1 MVNNGW
7 VEPDAKPPA
16 APAEPAGAPVADT
29 PASDTSGATAT
40 AAAPPRLGRR
50 AGRSP
55 RDMALS
61 LAVLIIPI
69 ALLLTFYR
77 VVLNGDA
84 PITVDPGPSI
94 QQARSAA
101 VFPVLVPAGLSDDWH
116 VSSAAWKRAPEGA
129 TLRIGYVAPDDDS
142 ALLVQS
148 SVPPEQL
155 LPVEIGRNA
164 EPRGTF
170 RDGERAWRGY
180 DARPGEIALVL
191 TEPGRT
197 VVLVGTTDEENLQTL
212 AASLA

>member
-1 MVNNGW
+1 MVNIGW

-16 APAEPAGAPVADT
+16 APAAPAGAPVADT
-29 PASDTSGATAT
+29 PASDTSGAAAT
-40 AAAPPRLGRR
+40 AAPPLRLGRR
-50 AGRSP
+50 EGRST

-61 LAVLIIPI
+61 LVVLIIPI

-94 QQARSAA
+94 QQARTAA
-101 VFPVLVPAGLSDDWH
+101 VFPVLVPAGLGDDWH
-116 VSSAAWKRAPEGA
+116 VSSSAWTRAPEGA

-155 LPVEIGRNA
+155 LPVEIGRA
-164 EPRGTF
+164 EPRGIF

>member
-1 MVNNGW
+1 MVNIGW

-16 APAEPAGAPVADT
+16 APAEPAGAPVAEP

-40 AAAPPRLGRR
+40 AAPSPRLGRR
-50 AGRSP
+50 EGRSP

-69 ALLLTFYR
+69 ALVLTFYR

-84 PITVDPGPSI
+84 PITVDPGQSI
-94 QQARSAA
+94 QQARAAA

-116 VSSAAWKRAPEGA
+116 VASSAWKPAPEGA

-148 SVPPEQL
+148 SIPPEQL
-155 LPVEIGRNA
+155 LPVEIGRTA

-170 RDGERAWRGY
+170 RDGERAWRAY
-180 DARPGEIALVL
+180 DARPGELALVL